1 MLFAEDDPDEGVTFD
16 AELDV
21 ELAGAVADGA
31 DGACAGFDGAVV
43 PAGAVV
49 AGFGADTPAM
59 PEPRPS
65 F

>member
-1 MLFAEDDPDEGVTFD
+1 MPLAEDEPDEAVTFD
-16 AELDV
+16 AEFDV
-21 ELAGAVADGA
+21 VLAGAEADGA
-31 DGACAGFDGAVV
+31 DGACAGFEGAAA

-49 AGFGADTPAM
+49 AGFGAETPAM